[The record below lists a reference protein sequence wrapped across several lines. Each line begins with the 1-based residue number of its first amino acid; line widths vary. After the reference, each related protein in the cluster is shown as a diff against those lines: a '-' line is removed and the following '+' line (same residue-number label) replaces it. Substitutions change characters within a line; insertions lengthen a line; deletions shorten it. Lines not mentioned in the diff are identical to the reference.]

1 MAFIFSAGGKKIP
14 LRLSDDDVAVVFD
27 HPKLAQAAAATVRV
41 AKSKAVRAAAPAA
54 AAQAGAAPAP
64 AAETVAMALPRHF
77 GSIVLLHERGSTNA
91 PIRTVAG
98 ALKKAHAIR
107 AQRASPVYVDPES
120 SLRAIATLEISVRF
134 KARVSAATLRKLLQS
149 LDLTTLRSNEFNA
162 RNFIVTQ
169 ANQPDEWKTL
179 ELANKL
185 SQRDEVEYAAP
196 NFISEHRRFYQP
208 NDPLLATQWHL
219 SNPGNNGASKGE
231 DVGALLAWDIS
242 KGGDPGIVIA
252 IVDDGVDLR
261 HPDLKKNIWT
271 NPQAGAKDKHGRNF
285 FDEKYPY
292 DPSPR
297 HFRSPYDKMDGN
309 DIHGTCCAGVAGAVG
324 DNNKGVTGIAYR
336 CKILPVKV
344 FGGDDLAT
352 DENVANAIRY
362 AGQHADVISISWGS
376 VQNPDLESAINETA
390 AQGRQ
395 GKGLPIFCATGNEY
409 EKSITYPSRYPGA
422 LAVGA
427 SNDQGKRA
435 KYSNYGTG
443 IQFVAPSSDEDRYRQ
458 SIVTT
463 DVSRK
468 NRGFKLRSAYT
479 DDFGGTSSAT
489 PLAAGIAALV
499 LSVKRTLKRNEVR
512 DILRSTADKIDKAG
526 GRYSGGKSLMY
537 GYGRLNAFRAVT
549 KAAGRKAKRA
559 KKQ

>member
-1 MAFIFSAGGKKIP
+1 MAFIFSAGGHKIP

-27 HPKLAQAAAATVRV
+27 EPKVAQKAALTVRA
-41 AKSKAVRAAAPAA
+41 AKSKAVRAAAVEQRGD
-54 AAQAGAAPAP
+54 QAPL
-64 AAETVAMALPRHF
+64 ALPRHF
-77 GSIVLLHERGSTNA
+77 GSIVLLHERGSANA
-91 PIRTVAG
+91 PIRTVAR
-98 ALKKAHAIR
+98 ALKQAHAVR
-107 AQRASPVYVDPES
+107 AQRASPVYVDPAS
-120 SLRAIATLEISVRF
+120 DLRAIATTEISVRF
-134 KARVSAATLRKLLQS
+134 KKKVSAATQRKLLQS
-149 LDLTTLRSNEFNA
+149 LDLKLVRANEFNP
-162 RNFIVTQ
+162 RNFVVAQ
-169 ANQPDEWKTL
+169 ATQPDEWKTL
-179 ELANKL
+179 DLANKL
-185 SQRDEVEYAAP
+185 SQSADVEYAAP

-219 SNPGNNGASKGE
+219 ANPGNNGATKDE
-231 DVGALLAWDIS
+231 DVAALLAWDIGN
-242 KGGDPGIVIA
+242 GGDPGIVIA

-271 NPQAGAKDKHGRNF
+271 NPQAKAKDKHGRNF
-285 FDEKYPY
+285 FDAKFPY
-292 DPSPR
+292 DPNPR
-297 HFRSPYDKMDGN
+297 HFRSPYDNMAGN
-309 DIHGTCCAGVAGAVG
+309 DIHGTCCAGVAAAVG
-324 DNNKGVTGIAYR
+324 DNKKGVTGIAYR

-409 EKSITYPSRYPGA
+409 AKTVTYPARYSGA

-435 KYSNYGTG
+435 KYSNYGPG
-443 IQFVAPSSDEDRYRQ
+443 IQFVAPSSDEDRNRQ

-463 DVSRK
+463 DVSRR
-468 NRGFKLRSAYT
+468 NRGFKLHSAYT

-499 LSVKRTLKRNEVR
+499 LSVKPALKRNELR

-526 GRYSGGKSLMY
+526 GRYSGGKSLQY
-537 GYGRLNAFRAVT
+537 GYGRLNAYRAVSKAAGGKAK
-549 KAAGRKAKRA
+549 KAAGRKAKKA
-559 KKQ
+559 KEM